1 MHNGLLSADAMMTA
15 KILDCSLG
23 PTLTA
28 EEAEAIYAR
37 GKEAVVFA
45 LLELAAQLRRSV
57 GQCASVSSP
66 STPSGMQPVHQKSNT
81 PKRRKKPGQKAGH
94 EGARRPPPEQ
104 VHEHKEHRAPCCPH
118 CQGPLLR
125 CAQARTRYTEDIPEN
140 IEPVV
145 TEHVIHRDWCP
156 RCKKSVEPRVP
167 DALPGGQIGNRVVA
181 LSAWLHYGLGQT
193 LDHIVEV
200 FNCHLH
206 FQVTAGGLLQQWYR
220 LQAILYPWYAQ
231 IHGEAL
237 DAAVLNADETG
248 WRVNGQGH
256 WLWCFTAP
264 RVTCYLIDRRRGRPV
279 VARFFRKAFR
289 GTLVSD
295 FWGPYNAV
303 ACGARQVCLAH
314 LLRDLEHVERYKS
327 PSPQWPE
334 FAKKLRRLVR
344 DGIRLSRWEDRTLP
358 EYASRRERLH
368 ARLDALMAAPWK
380 DKQARRLLKR
390 FRRHRNDLFTFL
402 DNAAVPFDNNA
413 AERAIRPAVIIR
425 KNSYGNRSERGAD
438 TQAVLMSIY
447 RTLKQRGHDPLK
459 TITNGLAEYLKTGKL
474 PSLPP

>member
-1 MHNGLLSADAMMTA
+1 MTTSTV
-15 KILDCSLG
+15 LDFSLG
-23 PTLTA
+23 PNLTT
-28 EEAEAIYAR
+28 EEARAIYAQ

-45 LLELAAQLRRSV
+45 LLELAAQLRRSQGV
-57 GQCASVSSP
+57 CASVSSP
-66 STPSGMQPVHQKSNT
+66 ATPSGMKPLHQKPNT
-81 PKRRKKPGQKAGH
+81 PNRRKKPGRKPGH
-94 EGARRPPPEQ
+94 EGTRRPPPEEI
-104 VHEHKEHRAPCCPH
+104 HEQKQHCAPCCPH
-118 CQGPLLR
+118 CQGRLTR
-125 CAQARTRYTEDIPEN
+125 CGQTRTRYTEDIPED

-156 RCKKSVEPRVP
+156 RCKKSVEPRVT
-167 DALPGGQIGNRVVA
+167 DALPGSQIGNRVVA

-200 FNCHLH
+200 FNSHLH
-206 FQVTAGGLLQQWYR
+206 FRLTSGGLVQQWYR
-220 LQAILYPWYAQ
+220 LQTIIYPWYEQ
-231 IHGEAL
+231 IHREAL
-237 DAAVLNADETG
+237 DSAVLNADETG
-248 WRVNGQGH
+248 WRVNGKGH
-256 WLWCFTAP
+256 WLWCFTSP
-264 RVTCYLIDRRRGRPV
+264 RLTCYLIDRRRGKPV
-279 VARFFRKAFR
+279 VARFFRKVFR
-289 GTLVSD
+289 GTLVTD

-303 ACGARQVCLAH
+303 VCGSRQVCLAH
-314 LLRDLEHVERYKS
+314 LLRDLEHVERYKH

-358 EYASRRERLH
+358 EYANRRDRLH
-368 ARLDALMAAPWK
+368 ARLDELMAMPWE
-380 DKQARRLLKR
+380 DKQAKRLLKR

-474 PSLPP
+474 PSQPP

>member
-1 MHNGLLSADAMMTA
+1 MTTGA
-15 KILDCSLG
+15 VLDFSLG
-23 PTLTA
+23 PNLTA

-37 GKEAVVFA
+37 GKEAVMFA
-45 LLELAAQLRRSV
+45 LLELAAQWRRSQ
-57 GQCASVSSP
+57 GQCASVNSP
-66 STPSGMQPVHQKSNT
+66 ATPSGMKPIHQKPNA
-81 PKRRKKPGQKAGH
+81 PRRRKKPGRKAGH
-94 EGARRPPPEQ
+94 EGVRRPPPEA

-118 CQGPLLR
+118 CQGPLKR
-125 CAQARTRYTEDIPEN
+125 CAQTRTRYTEDIPEN

-167 DALPGGQIGNRVVA
+167 DALPGSQIGNRVVA
-181 LSAWLHYGLGQT
+181 LSGWLHYGLGQT
-193 LDHIVEV
+193 LDHIAEV

-206 FQVTAGGLLQQWYR
+206 FKLTPGGLLQQWYR
-220 LQAILYPWYAQ
+220 LQAIFYPWYEQ
-231 IHGEAL
+231 IHREAL

-248 WRVNGQGH
+248 WRVNGKGH

-264 RVTCYLIDRRRGRPV
+264 RLTSYLIDRRRGRPV

-289 GTLVSD
+289 GTLVTD

-303 ACGARQVCLAH
+303 VCGARQVCLAH

-344 DGIRLSRWEDRTLP
+344 DAIRLSRWEDRTLP
-358 EYASRRERLH
+358 EYARRRDRLH
-368 ARLDALMAAPWK
+368 HRLNERMAAPWE

-413 AERAIRPAVIIR
+413 AERAVRPAVMIR

>member
-1 MHNGLLSADAMMTA
+1 MTTSSV
-15 KILDCSLG
+15 LDFSLG
-23 PTLTA
+23 PNLTA
-28 EEAEAIYAR
+28 EEARAIYAQ

-45 LLELAAQLRRSV
+45 LLELAAQLRRSQ

-66 STPSGMQPVHQKSNT
+66 ATPSGMMPLHQKPNT
-81 PKRRKKPGQKAGH
+81 PKRRKKPGRKPGH
-94 EGARRPPPEQ
+94 EGARRPLPEEI
-104 VHEHKEHRAPCCPH
+104 HEHKEHRAPCCPH
-118 CQGPLLR
+118 CQGRLTR
-125 CAQARTRYTEDIPEN
+125 CGQTRTRYTEDIPEN

-167 DALPGGQIGNRVVA
+167 DALPGSQIGNGVVA
-181 LSAWLHYGLGQT
+181 LSSWLHYGLGQT

-206 FQVTAGGLLQQWYR
+206 FQLTPGGLVQQWYR
-220 LQAILYPWYAQ
+220 LQTILYPWYEQ
-231 IHGEAL
+231 IHREAL
-237 DAAVLNADETG
+237 DSAVLNADETG
-248 WRVNGQGH
+248 WRVNGRGH
-256 WLWCFTAP
+256 WLWCFTSP
-264 RVTCYLIDRRRGRPV
+264 RLTCYLIDRRRGKAV

-289 GTLVSD
+289 GILVTD

-303 ACGARQVCLAH
+303 VCGARQVCLAH
-314 LLRDLEHVERYKS
+314 LLRDLEHVERYKH
-327 PSPQWPE
+327 PSPQWPV
-334 FAKKLRRLVR
+334 FAKKLRRLVG

-358 EYASRRERLH
+358 EYASRRNRLH
-368 ARLDALMAAPWK
+368 GRLDELMATPWE
-380 DKQARRLLKR
+380 DKQAKRLLKR

-459 TITNGLAEYLKTGKL
+459 TITTALANYLTTGKL
-474 PSLPP
+474 PPLPP

>member
-1 MHNGLLSADAMMTA
+1 MKPL
-15 KILDCSLG
+15 
-23 PTLTA
+23 
-28 EEAEAIYAR
+28 
-37 GKEAVVFA
+37 
-45 LLELAAQLRRSV
+45 
-57 GQCASVSSP
+57 
-66 STPSGMQPVHQKSNT
+66 HQKPNT
-81 PKRRKKPGQKAGH
+81 PNRRKKPGRKPGH
-94 EGARRPPPEQ
+94 EGTRRPPPEEI
-104 VHEHKEHRAPCCPH
+104 HEQKQHCAPCCPH
-118 CQGPLLR
+118 CQGRLTR
-125 CAQARTRYTEDIPEN
+125 CGQTRTRYTEDIPED

-156 RCKKSVEPRVP
+156 RCKKSVEPRVT
-167 DALPGGQIGNRVVA
+167 DALPGSQIGNRVVA

-200 FNCHLH
+200 FNSHLH
-206 FQVTAGGLLQQWYR
+206 FRLTSGGLVQQWYR
-220 LQAILYPWYAQ
+220 LQTILYPWYEQ
-231 IHGEAL
+231 IHREAL
-237 DAAVLNADETG
+237 DSAVLNADETG
-248 WRVNGQGH
+248 WRVNGKGH
-256 WLWCFTAP
+256 WLWCFTSP
-264 RVTCYLIDRRRGRPV
+264 RLTCYLIDRRRGKPV
-279 VARFFRKAFR
+279 VARFFRKVFR
-289 GTLVSD
+289 GTLVTD

-303 ACGARQVCLAH
+303 VCGSRQVCLAH
-314 LLRDLEHVERYKS
+314 LLRDLEHVERYKH

-358 EYASRRERLH
+358 EYANRRDRLH
-368 ARLDALMAAPWK
+368 ARLDELMAMPWE
-380 DKQARRLLKR
+380 DKQAKRLLKR

-474 PSLPP
+474 PSQPP

>member
-1 MHNGLLSADAMMTA
+1 LQATDVMTTSSV
-15 KILDCSLG
+15 LDFSLG
-23 PTLTA
+23 PNLTA
-28 EEAEAIYAR
+28 EEARAIYAQ

-45 LLELAAQLRRSV
+45 LLELAAQLRRSQ

-66 STPSGMQPVHQKSNT
+66 ATPSGMMPLHQKPNT
-81 PKRRKKPGQKAGH
+81 PKRRKKPGRKPGH
-94 EGARRPPPEQ
+94 EGARRPLPEEI
-104 VHEHKEHRAPCCPH
+104 HEHKEHRAPCCPH
-118 CQGPLLR
+118 CQGRLTR
-125 CAQARTRYTEDIPEN
+125 CGQTRTRYTEDIPEN

-167 DALPGGQIGNRVVA
+167 DALPGSQIGNGVVA
-181 LSAWLHYGLGQT
+181 LSSWLHYGLGQT

-206 FQVTAGGLLQQWYR
+206 FQLTPGGLVQQWYR
-220 LQAILYPWYAQ
+220 LQTILYPWYEQ
-231 IHGEAL
+231 IHREAL
-237 DAAVLNADETG
+237 DSAVLNADETG
-248 WRVNGQGH
+248 WRVNGRGH
-256 WLWCFTAP
+256 WLWCFTSP
-264 RVTCYLIDRRRGRPV
+264 RLTCYLIDRRRGKAV

-289 GTLVSD
+289 GILVTD

-303 ACGARQVCLAH
+303 VCGARQVCLAH
-314 LLRDLEHVERYKS
+314 LLRDLEHVERYKH
-327 PSPQWPE
+327 PSPQWPV
-334 FAKKLRRLVR
+334 FAKKLRRLVG

-358 EYASRRERLH
+358 EYASRRNRLH
-368 ARLDALMAAPWK
+368 GRLDELMATPWE
-380 DKQARRLLKR
+380 DKQAKRLLKR

-459 TITNGLAEYLKTGKL
+459 TITTALANYLTTGKL
-474 PSLPP
+474 PPLPP

>member
-1 MHNGLLSADAMMTA
+1 MWDANAMTTDRT
-15 KILDCSLG
+15 LDFLLG
-23 PTLTA
+23 PNLTA
-28 EEAEAIYAR
+28 EEAEAIFSQ

-45 LLELAAQLRRSV
+45 LLELAAQLRRSQ

-66 STPSGMQPVHQKSNT
+66 ATPSGMKPIHQKANV
-81 PKRRKKPGQKAGH
+81 PKRRKKPGQKARHKGH
-94 EGARRPPPEQ
+94 RRPLPEEI
-104 VHEHKEHRAPCCPH
+104 HEHKEHRAPCCPH
-118 CQGPLLR
+118 CQGRLVR
-125 CAQARTRYTEDIPEN
+125 CGQSRSRYTEDIPEN

-167 DALPGGQIGNRVVA
+167 DALPGSQIGNRVLA

-200 FNCHLH
+200 FNAHLH
-206 FQVTAGGLLQQWYR
+206 FKLTAGGLVQQYYR
-220 LQAILYPWYAQ
+220 LQEILYPWYEQ
-231 IHGEAL
+231 IHGQAL

-248 WRVNGQGH
+248 WRVNGRGH

-264 RVTCYLIDRRRGRPV
+264 RLTCYLIDRRRGRPV

-289 GTLVSD
+289 GTLVTD

-303 ACGARQVCLAH
+303 VCSARQVCLAH

-327 PSPQWPE
+327 PAAEWPE
-334 FAKKLRRLVR
+334 FAKKLRRLLR
-344 DGIRLSRWEDRTLP
+344 DGIRLSRWEDRTSP
-358 EYASRRERLH
+358 EYARRRQRLH
-368 ARLDALMAAPWK
+368 ARLDELMATPWK

-390 FRRHRNDLFTFL
+390 FRRHRRDLFTFL
-402 DNAAVPFDNNA
+402 DDAAVPFDNNA

-425 KNSYGNRSERGAD
+425 KNSYGNRSQRGAD

-447 RTLKQRGHDPLK
+447 RTLKQRGHDPLE
-459 TITNGLAEYLKTGKL
+459 TITNALAEYLKTGKL
-474 PSLPP
+474 PELPP

>member
-1 MHNGLLSADAMMTA
+1 LQATDVMTTNSV
-15 KILDCSLG
+15 LDFSLG
-23 PTLTA
+23 PNLTA
-28 EEAEAIYAR
+28 EEAQAIYAQ
-37 GKEAVVFA
+37 GQEAVVFA
-45 LLELAAQLRRSV
+45 LLELAAQLRRSQ

-66 STPSGMQPVHQKSNT
+66 ATPSGMRPLHQKPNT
-81 PKRRKKPGQKAGH
+81 PKRRKKPGRKLGH
-94 EGARRPPPEQ
+94 EGSRRPPPEEI
-104 VHEHKEHRAPCCPH
+104 HEHKEHRAPCCPH
-118 CQGPLLR
+118 CQGRLTR
-125 CAQARTRYTEDIPEN
+125 RGQTRTRYTEDIPEN

-167 DALPGGQIGNRVVA
+167 DALPGSQIGNRVVA

-200 FNCHLH
+200 FNSHLH
-206 FQVTAGGLLQQWYR
+206 FRLTPGGLVQQWYR
-220 LQAILYPWYAQ
+220 LQTILHPWYEQ
-231 IHGEAL
+231 LHREAL
-237 DAAVLNADETG
+237 GSAVLNADETG
-248 WRVNGQGH
+248 WRVNGRGH

-264 RVTCYLIDRRRGRPV
+264 RLTCYLIDRCRGKPV
-279 VARFFRKAFR
+279 VARFFRKAFC
-289 GTLVSD
+289 GTLVTD

-303 ACGARQVCLAH
+303 VCSARQVCLAH
-314 LLRDLEHVERYKS
+314 LLRDLEHVERYKH
-327 PSPQWPE
+327 PSPEWPA

-344 DGIRLSRWEDRTLP
+344 DGIRLSRWEDQTPP
-358 EYASRRERLH
+358 EYASRRDRLH
-368 ARLDALMAAPWK
+368 ARLDELMATPWE
-380 DKQARRLLKR
+380 DAQARRLLKR

-459 TITNGLAEYLKTGKL
+459 TITTALANYLTTGKL
-474 PSLPP
+474 PALPP

>member
-1 MHNGLLSADAMMTA
+1 LQATDIMTTSSV
-15 KILDCSLG
+15 LDFSLG
-23 PTLTA
+23 PNLTA
-28 EEAEAIYAR
+28 EEARAIYAQ

-45 LLELAAQLRRSV
+45 LLELAAQLRRSQ

-66 STPSGMQPVHQKSNT
+66 ATPSGMMPLHQKPNT
-81 PKRRKKPGQKAGH
+81 PKRRKKPGRKPGH
-94 EGARRPPPEQ
+94 EGARRPLPEEI
-104 VHEHKEHRAPCCPH
+104 HEHKEHRAPCCPH
-118 CQGPLLR
+118 CQGRLTR
-125 CAQARTRYTEDIPEN
+125 CGQTRTRYTEDIPEN

-167 DALPGGQIGNRVVA
+167 EALPGSQIGNGVVA
-181 LSAWLHYGLGQT
+181 LSSWLHYGLGQT

-206 FQVTAGGLLQQWYR
+206 FQLTPGGLVQQWYR
-220 LQAILYPWYAQ
+220 LQTILYPWYEQ
-231 IHGEAL
+231 IHREAL
-237 DAAVLNADETG
+237 DSAVLNADETG
-248 WRVNGQGH
+248 WRVNGRGH
-256 WLWCFTAP
+256 WLWCFTSP
-264 RVTCYLIDRRRGRPV
+264 RLTCYLIDRRRGKAV

-289 GTLVSD
+289 GILVTD

-303 ACGARQVCLAH
+303 VCGARQVCLAH
-314 LLRDLEHVERYKS
+314 LLRDLEHVERYKH
-327 PSPQWPE
+327 PSPQWPV
-334 FAKKLRRLVR
+334 FAKKLRRLVG

-358 EYASRRERLH
+358 EYASRRNRLH
-368 ARLDALMAAPWK
+368 GRLDELMATPWE
-380 DKQARRLLKR
+380 DKQAKRLLKR

-459 TITNGLAEYLKTGKL
+459 TITTALANYLTTGKL
-474 PSLPP
+474 PPLPP

>member
-1 MHNGLLSADAMMTA
+1 MTTSSV
-15 KILDCSLG
+15 LDFSLG
-23 PTLTA
+23 PNLTA
-28 EEAEAIYAR
+28 KEARAIFAQ

-45 LLELAAQLRRSV
+45 LLELAAQLRRSQ

-66 STPSGMQPVHQKSNT
+66 ATPSGMKPIYQKPNT
-81 PKRRKKPGQKAGH
+81 PNRRKKPGRKPGH
-94 EGARRPPPEQ
+94 EGTRRPPPEEI
-104 VHEHKEHRAPCCPH
+104 HERKEHVAPCCPH
-118 CQGPLLR
+118 CRGRLTR
-125 CAQARTRYTEDIPEN
+125 CGQTRTRYTEDIPEN

-156 RCKKSVEPRVP
+156 RCKKSVEPRVS
-167 DALPGGQIGNRVVA
+167 DALPGSQIGNHVVA
-181 LSAWLHYGLGQT
+181 LSGWLHYGLGQT

-200 FNCHLH
+200 FNSHLH
-206 FQVTAGGLLQQWYR
+206 FKVTPGGLVQQWYR
-220 LQAILYPWYAQ
+220 LQEILYPWYEQ

-248 WRVNGQGH
+248 WRVNGKGH
-256 WLWCFTAP
+256 WLWCFASP
-264 RVTCYLIDRRRGRPV
+264 RLTCYLIDRRRGRPV

-289 GTLVSD
+289 GTLVTD

-303 ACGARQVCLAH
+303 VCSARQVCLAH

-334 FAKKLRRLVR
+334 FAKKLRRLIR
-344 DGIRLSRWEDRTLP
+344 DGIRLSRLADRTLP
-358 EYASRRERLH
+358 EYASRRDRLH
-368 ARLDALMAAPWK
+368 SRLDELMAMPWE
-380 DKQARRLLKR
+380 DKQAKRLLKR

-425 KNSYGNRSERGAD
+425 KNSYGNRSDRGAD

-459 TITNGLAEYLKTGKL
+459 TITNGLAEYLKIGKL

>member
-1 MHNGLLSADAMMTA
+1 MMTSSV
-15 KILDCSLG
+15 LDFSLG
-23 PTLTA
+23 PNLTA
-28 EEAEAIYAR
+28 EEARAIYAQ
-37 GKEAVVFA
+37 GKEAVIFA
-45 LLELAAQLRRSV
+45 LLELAAQLRRSQ

-66 STPSGMQPVHQKSNT
+66 ATPSGMMPLHQKPNT
-81 PKRRKKPGQKAGH
+81 PKRRKKPGRKPGH
-94 EGARRPPPEQ
+94 EGARRPLPEEI
-104 VHEHKEHRAPCCPH
+104 HEHKEHRAPCCPH
-118 CQGPLLR
+118 CQGRLTR
-125 CAQARTRYTEDIPEN
+125 CGQTRTRYTEDIPEN

-167 DALPGGQIGNRVVA
+167 EALPGSQIGNGVVA
-181 LSAWLHYGLGQT
+181 LSSWLHYGLGQT

-206 FQVTAGGLLQQWYR
+206 FQLTPGGLVQQWYR
-220 LQAILYPWYAQ
+220 LQTILYPWYEQ
-231 IHGEAL
+231 IHREAL
-237 DAAVLNADETG
+237 DSAVLNADETG
-248 WRVNGQGH
+248 WRVNGRGH
-256 WLWCFTAP
+256 WLWCFTSP
-264 RVTCYLIDRRRGRPV
+264 RLTCYLIDRRRGKAV

-289 GTLVSD
+289 GILVTD

-303 ACGARQVCLAH
+303 VCGARQVCLAH
-314 LLRDLEHVERYKS
+314 LLRDLEHVERYKH
-327 PSPQWPE
+327 PSPQWPV
-334 FAKKLRRLVR
+334 FAKKLRRLVG

-358 EYASRRERLH
+358 EYASRRNRLH
-368 ARLDALMAAPWK
+368 GRLDELMATPWE
-380 DKQARRLLKR
+380 DKQAKRLLKR

-459 TITNGLAEYLKTGKL
+459 TITTALANYLTTGKL
-474 PSLPP
+474 PPLPP